1 MAGMLTRKPSGNRS
15 REGGVQCAPVADT
28 PAQEMVVTWG
38 DPWVTEPCDLLP
50 PAAFYGEEAPR
61 PPADLLRCC
70 GVDARIPTGPES
82 RTVEMRLFSECAGWR
97 TPATAAELYR
107 SMRAPRPDARQLLVM
122 RTWLRA
128 ASFSELLGGWIEYA
142 YTWHDLVRAAHQT
155 GPHRNELKHWLNDF
169 ARPDH
174 GLR

>member
-1 MAGMLTRKPSGNRS
+1 
-15 REGGVQCAPVADT
+15 
-28 PAQEMVVTWG
+28 MVVTWG
-38 DPWVTEPCDLLP
+38 DPWEMEPCDLLP
-50 PAAFYGEEAPR
+50 PEAFYGEDAPR
-61 PPADLLRCC
+61 PPAELLRGC
-70 GVDARIPTGPES
+70 GVDPTVPTGPES

-97 TPATAAELYR
+97 TPATAAELYEAVR
-107 SMRAPRPDARQLLVM
+107 SPRPKERQSLVM

-142 YTWHDLVRAAHQT
+142 YTWRDLVRAAHRT

-174 GLR
+174 SPR